1 MTGFSKP
8 ITDMLNKGETKPEPI
23 QMPLSFN
30 KAEDSADMK
39 LDFTFDSDLSQ
50 LTDDKTS
57 KSLGLPRSMHAMT
70 SAQSTISPSTADL
83 NFKIA
88 SVKKVFF

>member
-1 MTGFSKP
+1 MTGFNKP
-8 ITDMLNKGETKPEPI
+8 ITDMLNKGEAKPEPI
-23 QMPLSFN
+23 QMPLTFN
-30 KAEDSADMK
+30 KTEDSADMK

-57 KSLGLPRSMHAMT
+57 KSLGLPRSMHAIT
-70 SAQSTISPSTADL
+70 AGQSTISPSTADL

-88 SVKKVFF
+88 SVKKV